1 MVTNKK
7 PLILIVDDTPQNIQ
21 VLGNILYDKGY
32 NISISSSGVQAL
44 QSVKTKAPDLILL
57 DIQMPGM
64 DGFEVCKTLK
74 ANDETKEIPVIFLTA
89 ATELE
94 KVLHGF
100 EIGAVDYITKPFN
113 VPELLARVAT
123 HVELKLS
130 KEKLVEVNRAKD
142 KFFSIIAHDLKNPAN
157 AFKYLLQQTI
167 NNYSNFSSNEIYENL
182 VELHEA
188 SGNLY
193 SLLENLLLW
202 SKSQRGILTFNP
214 EKINL
219 KSVINKKI
227 TNCTPAAKNKKIII
241 KSSISNDLNV
251 FADIMMLN
259 TVLINLLSNA
269 IKFTDNNGE
278 IKVEAK
284 TKDKFIEISIRDNG
298 VGINKT
304 DINKLFAIDSNVL
317 TMGTNKEEGSGLGL
331 ILCKEFIVQNG
342 GSIKVESEEGKGSI
356 FSFTIPI
363 LPLL

>member
-1 MVTNKK
+1 METAKK

-32 NISISSSGVQAL
+32 NISISSSGTQAL
-44 QSVKTKAPDLILL
+44 QSVKTKTPDLILL

-64 DGFEVCKTLK
+64 DGFEVCKMLK
-74 ANDETKEIPVIFLTA
+74 ADSKTKEIPVIFLTA
-89 ATELE
+89 TTELE

-113 VPELLARVAT
+113 VPELIARVAT
-123 HVELKLS
+123 HIELKLS
-130 KEKLVEVNRAKD
+130 KEKLIELNATKD

-167 NNYSNFSSNEIYENL
+167 NNYSNFSSKEIYENL

-202 SKSQRGILTFNP
+202 SKSQRGVLAFNP
-214 EKINL
+214 ENINL
-219 KSVINKKI
+219 KSVINKKV
-227 TNCTPAAKNKKIII
+227 TNCNPAAKNKNIII
-241 KSSISNDLNV
+241 KSSISDDLNV
-251 FADIMMLN
+251 FADMMMLN
-259 TVLINLLSNA
+259 IVIINLLSNA
-269 IKFTDNNGE
+269 IKFTGSNGE

-284 TKDKFIEISIRDNG
+284 TKDKFIEICISDNG
-298 VGINKT
+298 VGINKA
-304 DINKLFAIDSNVL
+304 DISKLFAIDSNIS
-317 TMGTNKEEGSGLGL
+317 TKGTNNEEGSGLGL

-342 GSIKVESEEGKGSI
+342 GSIKVESEINKGSTFI
-356 FSFTIPI
+356 FTVPI
-363 LPLL
+363 MPLL